1 MAIWDPQ
8 HADRYLAI
16 NRWLVR
22 RYRDKNGTLLL
33 SIGAV
38 PSIYSRL
45 DLAFFQ
51 RYILRS

>member
-1 MAIWDPQ
+1 MKIWNPK

-16 NRWLVR
+16 NAWLVR
-22 RYRDKNGTLLL
+22 RYRDANGTLVL
-33 SIGAV
+33 SVGAV

-45 DLAFFQ
+45 DVAFFE

>member
-1 MAIWDPQ
+1 MVVWNPE

-22 RYRDKNGTLLL
+22 RYRDKNGTLVL

-38 PSIYSRL
+38 PSIYTRL
-45 DLAFFQ
+45 DIAFFE
-51 RYILRS
+51 RYILQR